1 MTGGASL
8 TEWRHNWHLV
18 LLTVIGITC
27 VPTTL
32 PVYMIGLFVAPLQAD
47 FGWSRGTIQGAI
59 LCSTGL
65 GLAGGPIAGWLVQRI
80 GLRRAILSGLIGMA
94 CALALAA
101 TISGSLWHLYLAYA
115 LIALIGAGTSA
126 VTWSCLIAE
135 RFAASRGLALG
146 IALSGSGLSAVLM
159 PRLVMLGM
167 EWGGWRIGYLLL
179 AAFALLIILP
189 LCALMLPREG
199 QRASGGTT
207 VPVPARSGLP
217 LTAVL
222 RDRRFWL
229 IGTSTAAIYLAVGGL
244 IPNLVPALGDRGLPL
259 AEAVTIMGIL
269 GGAIIAGRIIVGL
282 LIDHVWAPLIATSI
296 LLPAAGAC
304 LLMASDAGFA
314 AYAVAAALL
323 GAATG
328 MEFDMLGFLVA
339 RYFGLADFVR
349 IYGRLYMFVAAAA
362 GTAPLAYGALYDHL
376 RSYDIAFTL
385 SALLLAGGAAGL
397 LALGRYP
404 VDPIKANAA

>member
-1 MTGGASL
+1 MTGRASL
-8 TEWRHNWHLV
+8 AEWRRNWHLV

-32 PVYMIGLFVAPLQAD
+32 PVYTIGLFVAPLQAD
-47 FGWSRGTIQGAI
+47 FGWSRGAIQGAI

-65 GLAGGPIAGWLVQRI
+65 GLAGGPFAGWLVRRI
-80 GLRRAILSGLIGMA
+80 GLKRAILSGLIGMG

-101 TISGSLWHLYLAYA
+101 AIHGSLWQLYLAYA

-135 RFAASRGLALG
+135 RFSASRGLALG

-167 EWGGWRIGYLLL
+167 AWGGWRTAYLLL
-179 AAFALLIILP
+179 AGFALLVILP
-189 LCALMLPREG
+189 LCALMLPRTGKYAAHET
-199 QRASGGTT
+199 ATSSSG
-207 VPVPARSGLP
+207 RSGLP
-217 LTAVL
+217 LAAVL

-229 IGTSTAAIYLAVGGL
+229 IGASTAAIYLAVGGI

-259 AEAVTIMGIL
+259 AQAVTIMGIL
-269 GGAIIAGRIIVGL
+269 GGAIIAGRILVGL
-282 LIDHVWAPLIATSI
+282 MIDHVWAPLIATII

-304 LLMASDAGFA
+304 LLLISHAGFT

-339 RYFGLADFVR
+339 RYFGLADFAR

-362 GTAPLAYGALYDHL
+362 GTAPWAYGALHDHL
-376 RSYDIAFTL
+376 HNYDIAFIL

-404 VDPIKANAA
+404 VDPTDLKAV

>member
-1 MTGGASL
+1 MTGRASL
-8 TEWRHNWHLV
+8 AEWRRNWHLV

-32 PVYMIGLFVAPLQAD
+32 PVYTIGLFVAPLQAD
-47 FGWSRGTIQGAI
+47 FGWSRGAIQGAI

-65 GLAGGPIAGWLVQRI
+65 GLAGGPFAGWLVRRI
-80 GLRRAILSGLIGMA
+80 GLKRAILSGLIGMG

-101 TISGSLWHLYLAYA
+101 AIHGSLWQLYLAYA

-135 RFAASRGLALG
+135 RFSASRGLALG

-167 EWGGWRIGYLLL
+167 AWGGWRTAYLLL
-179 AAFALLIILP
+179 AGFALLVILP
-189 LCALMLPREG
+189 LCALMLPRTGKYAADET
-199 QRASGGTT
+199 ATSSSG
-207 VPVPARSGLP
+207 RSGLP
-217 LTAVL
+217 LAAVL

-229 IGTSTAAIYLAVGGL
+229 IGASTAAIYLAVGGI

-259 AEAVTIMGIL
+259 AQAVTIMGIL
-269 GGAIIAGRIIVGL
+269 GGAIIAGRILVGL
-282 LIDHVWAPLIATSI
+282 MIDHVWAPLIATII

-304 LLMASDAGFA
+304 LLLISHAGFI

-339 RYFGLADFVR
+339 RYFGLADFAR

-362 GTAPLAYGALYDHL
+362 GTAPWAYGALYDHL
-376 RSYDIAFTL
+376 HNYDIAFIL

-404 VDPIKANAA
+404 VDPTDEQSA

>member
-1 MTGGASL
+1 MKSGASL
-8 TEWRHNWHLV
+8 AEWRHNWHLV

-32 PVYMIGLFVAPLQAD
+32 PVYTIGLFVAPLQAD
-47 FGWSRGTIQGAI
+47 FGWSRGAIQGAI

-80 GLRRAILSGLIGMA
+80 GLKRAILSGLIGMG

-101 TISGSLWHLYLAYA
+101 AIDGSLWHLYLAYA

-135 RFAASRGLALG
+135 RFSASRGLALG

-167 EWGGWRIGYLLL
+167 EWGGWRTAYLLL
-179 AAFALLIILP
+179 AGFALLVILP

-199 QRASGGTT
+199 ERASGDTAAPI
-207 VPVPARSGLP
+207 PVRSGMP
-217 LTAVL
+217 LAAVL

-229 IGTSTAAIYLAVGGL
+229 IGASMAAIYLAVGGL

-259 AEAVTIMGIL
+259 PEAVTIMGIL
-269 GGAIIAGRIIVGL
+269 GSAIIAGRILVGL
-282 LIDHVWAPLIATSI
+282 LIDHVWAPLIATII

-304 LLMASDAGFA
+304 LLMTSDAGFA
-314 AYAVAAALL
+314 AYAAAAALL

-339 RYFGLADFVR
+339 RYFGLADFAR

-385 SALLLAGGAAGL
+385 SALQAAAGAAGL

-404 VDPIKANAA
+404 VDPVEVTAD